1 MTQVGKN
8 LLFEVLPIQGVLLA
22 LPPGPRQTSNS
33 AINNSFDVVSI
44 LDYRYDTSYSN
55 PISISSLPLFIKF
68 PTSPPLTPHLHG
80 YMLKLQISLTLPLRM
95 PAALASF
102 LAQS

>member
-8 LLFEVLPIQGVLLA
+8 VLPIQRVVLA
-22 LPPGPRQTSNS
+22 LPQSPRHTSNS
-33 AINNSFDVVSI
+33 AINNSFDVVFI

-55 PISISSLPLFIKF
+55 PIPIFSLPLFIKF

-102 LAQS
+102 LAHS